1 MTADGR
7 RNFHPGAIDA
17 SLPRFFVLL
26 VLCFAATTTLAQSPP
41 DPLPMGVPYVYQYGN
56 SNWYRPVAYGPA
68 PLYGYPSYY
77 PYGATGPVYGRYS
90 WDSNVY
96 FAAGVGWYPPN
107 LPAYPYQYPTYS
119 YNWQWKGFGW

>member
-1 MTADGR
+1 MR
-7 RNFHPGAIDA
+7 

-68 PLYGYPSYY
+68 PLTAIRSHHPD
-77 PYGATGPVYGRYS
+77 GATGPVYGRYS

-96 FAAGVGWYPPN
+96 FAAGALLVTFSIF
-107 LPAYPYQYPTYS
+107 LPIPTS
-119 YNWQWKGFGW
+119 TQPTATTGSGRDLGGEMRTALLWASWL